1 MLLTSRQGSNT
12 PAMRDGLLRPSIN
25 DPQPPAAQQ
34 PKRRERLQ
42 CLDAV
47 RGLNVIVMMFV
58 GTYWPLALPA
68 AFCR

>member
-1 MLLTSRQGSNT
+1 
-12 PAMRDGLLRPSIN
+12 MRDGLLRPSIN
-25 DPQPPAAQQ
+25 DPQPPAAQ